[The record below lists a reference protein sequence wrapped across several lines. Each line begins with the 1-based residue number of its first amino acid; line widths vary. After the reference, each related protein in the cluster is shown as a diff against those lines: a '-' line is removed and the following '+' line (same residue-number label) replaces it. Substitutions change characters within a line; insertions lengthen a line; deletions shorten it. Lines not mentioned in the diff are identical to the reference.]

1 MPQQGSTTE
10 QDALVFDVNET
21 LLDVG
26 TMAPAFRETV
36 GSDALLPI
44 WFARMLRD
52 SLLATVTA
60 SYRRFD
66 ELGTSALRAV
76 AREAGVEL
84 NVPAAANVVDRMR
97 SLPAHP
103 DVPGALERLAG
114 AGFRLATLTNSA
126 PDVIADQLRNA
137 GLDQYFE
144 QLVSVDDVR
153 VFKPH
158 PATYAHAATQLGTH
172 VGGVRLVAAHDWDVV
187 GAIRAGARAAYV
199 ARNTP
204 LSADPAE
211 TPDIIA
217 PDLGGIADRLIDG

>member
-1 MPQQGSTTE
+1 MSTSRTQSE
-10 QDALVFDVNET
+10 ALVFDVNET

-26 TMAPAFRETV
+26 ALAPAFRSAF
-36 GSDALLPI
+36 GSEELLPT
-44 WFARMLRD
+44 WFGRMLRD

-60 SYRRFD
+60 HYRRFD
-66 ELGTSALRAV
+66 EIGTSALQAV

-84 NVPAAANVVDRMR
+84 DEVAAAAVVDGMR

-103 DVPGALERLAG
+103 DVPEALERLVA
-114 AGFRLATLTNSA
+114 AGFRLVTLTNSA
-126 PDVIADQLRNA
+126 PDVIADQLRNSD
-137 GLDQYFE
+137 LDEYFE
-144 QLVSVDDVR
+144 QQISVDAVR

-158 PATYAHAATQLGTH
+158 PATYAHAAAQLGTPM
-172 VGGVRLVAAHDWDVV
+172 GNVRLVAAHDWDVI

-199 ARNTP
+199 ARYAP

-217 PDLGGIADRLIDG
+217 PGLGGVADRLIDSHR